1 MGSTRFRPLGRL
13 LSFISRLQRDRRGVT
28 AVEFAL
34 VAPIALLLLFGE
46 FTLTQAMSI
55 KRKLTITAHTIG
67 DLVAQQA
74 DVSASLTTS
83 LTTLLNASSEVI
95 APYSN
100 ANLSMVVSELYTDA
114 NGNTTVIWSGAFNG
128 TALTQGAK
136 FVLPAGLAQNS
147 TYLIYSVGTYTYTP
161 ILGQSVFGSTINF
174 NSQFYINPRNYACV
188 KNTNLQAC

>member
-1 MGSTRFRPLGRL
+1 MGSTRFRPLARL
-13 LSFISRLQRDRRGVT
+13 LSLTSRLRRDRRGVT

-34 VAPIALLLLFGE
+34 VAPVALLLLYGE

-74 DVSASLTTS
+74 DVSTS
-83 LTTLLNASSEVI
+83 LTTLLNASSQVI
-95 APYSN
+95 SPYSN

-114 NGNTTVIWSGAFNG
+114 KGNTTVTWSSAFNG

-161 ILGQSVFGSTINF
+161 LLGQSVFGNTMNF
-174 NSQFYINPRNYACV
+174 SSQFYINPRNYSCV

>member
-1 MGSTRFRPLGRL
+1 MGSTRFRPLATL
-13 LSFISRLQRDRRGVT
+13 LSLTSRLRRDRRGIT

-34 VAPIALLLLFGE
+34 VAPFALLLLFGE

-74 DVSASLTTS
+74 DVSTS
-83 LTTLLNASSEVI
+83 LTTLLNASSQVI
-95 APYSN
+95 SPYSN

-114 NGNTTVIWSGAFNG
+114 KGNTTVTWSGAFNG
-128 TALTQGAK
+128 TALTQGSK

-161 ILGQSVFGSTINF
+161 ILGQSVFGSTMNF